1 MLHCALIGLKPGK
14 FQPLSRVNRRGNRHH
29 IFGRLNAAT
38 PCATINFNETFNL
51 GSVLYRGRWQISDI
65 RQIINTANCPR
76 AQFWQ
81 TCQPV
86 NFRRITNLIRHQ
98 NILDTAT
105 HKRLSFA
112 DLLAANATTAA
123 KLFLKQR
130 HINRFMHLAMNAVT
144 HILIFGELTH
154 LDDIAL

>member
-1 MLHCALIGLKPGK
+1 M
-14 FQPLSRVNRRGNRHH
+14 
-29 IFGRLNAAT
+29 
-38 PCATINFNETFNL
+38 
-51 GSVLYRGRWQISDI
+51 LYRGCRQISDI

-76 AQFWQ
+76 TKLWQ

-86 NFRRITNLIRHQ
+86 NFGRIAHLIRHQ
-98 NILDTAT
+98 NILDTAA

-112 DLLAANATTAA
+112 DLLAANTATAA

-144 HILIFGELTH
+144 HVLVFGELTH